1 MLALAAKGVTYDARR
16 LSNSAGDQKS
26 EAFRAVNPRGR
37 VPVLVDGD
45 VTVRETSAILAY
57 LEAAYPEPTLFGD
70 TPAETAAIW
79 QIVSETDERL
89 RTPIGNITRPIFR
102 GRGAEMAEKIAEL
115 KSPVENE
122 LSALE
127 EQLATQS
134 YLAGSSLSAADLSVF
149 PALMQLIRGATR
161 DGAERH
167 ELGVVPLDRR
177 YPNLAAWVQRI
188 ESIPGYDR
196 AYPPHWK

>member
-1 MLALAAKGVTYDARR
+1 MLALEAKGVAYDARR

-26 EAFRAVNPRGR
+26 EAFLAVNPRGR

-45 VTVRETSAILAY
+45 IVVRETNAILAY
-57 LEAAYPEPTLFGD
+57 LESAYPEPPLLGA

-102 GRGAEMAEKIAEL
+102 GRGAEMAEDIAKLKVPVAKEL
-115 KSPVENE
+115 ET
-122 LSALE
+122 LE
-127 EQLATQS
+127 TQLGSQP
-134 YLAGSSLSAADLSVF
+134 YLVGTTISAADLAVF
-149 PALMQLIRGATR
+149 PALMQLMRGATR
-161 DGAERH
+161 DGAESH
-167 ELGVVPLDRR
+167 ELGVVPLDHA
-177 YPNLAAWVQRI
+177 YPNLAGWVKRI
-188 ESIPGYDR
+188 EAIPGYDR